1 MKPEE
6 ALYHLVN
13 YGPAYVPAFYR
24 HMERAQLEALVRE
37 CDKPTAEQRS
47 EAALT
52 RWAQQ
57 RLKMPAW
64 VGMNEPPKETPET
77 ETTALPAADPVPE
90 EPRTLADRAILKP
103 ERLRTPRRRQSA
115 FLSHFA
121 RCRTVI
127 EAAARAGVDRRTV
140 HRWRQNDPLF
150 DKKCRDI
157 IEARRRQAVENVVL
171 AADHVE
177 IRPVFYR
184 GRKIAEY
191 ARRDRALDLYLL
203 KQADARAEREEQQ
216 AEKRRDAA
224 ATAAAKADFEAR
236 VAAEVE
242 KRVAAGIHKAIETA
256 AAQRH
261 SEMSP
266 SRGQQAAVEDD
277 EFTNV
282 FNDIEPATCDMARAR

>member
-24 HMERAQLEALVRE
+24 NMERAQLEALVRE

-57 RLKMPAW
+57 RMKMPAW
-64 VGMNEPPKETPET
+64 VGMNEPPKETPEA
-77 ETTALPAADPVPE
+77 EAAPLPAADPVPE

-103 ERLRTPRRRQSA
+103 ERLSTPGRRRAA
-115 FLSHFA
+115 FRSHFA
-121 RCRTVI
+121 RCGSTT
-127 EAAARAGVDRRTV
+127 EAAARAGVSRRTV
-140 HRWRQNDPLF
+140 QRWRKKYPVF
-150 DKKCRDI
+150 DQQCRDI
-157 IEARRRQAVENVVL
+157 VEARRQQAVENVVL

-177 IRPVFYR
+177 IKPVFYR
-184 GRKIAEY
+184 GKKIGEY
-191 ARRDRALDLYLL
+191 AKRDHALDLYLV
-203 KQADARAEREEQQ
+203 KQADAQALRE
-216 AEKRRDAA
+216 EKRRE
-224 ATAAAKADFEAR
+224 AKEDFEAR

-242 KRVAAGIHKAIETA
+242 RRI
-256 AAQRH
+256 
-261 SEMSP
+261 SEMAHSP
-266 SRGQQAAVEDD
+266 RQQATPADD

-282 FNDIEPATCDMARAR
+282 ANDFDASGRDIVFAP